1 MNTIVAIHIL
11 QAFLL
16 CAMLMTRRFRSLPN
30 MLLMAILAGV
40 IVFNFLNTLIL
51 NDLVSEKVR
60 LMFAVAYILPPP
72 LIYIYWYS
80 YIYGKLPNKKTLIL
94 NLLPILLFFTITFLI
109 ALFNGPIKLSLIVSG
124 EITVIYH
131 VIFPVFMLNLLRSFY
146 GIKKKSLL
154 AALKFNSEKTSIL
167 KIFMFMMIFHS
178 ILYLFQYNSLWVF
191 SSLYDLKD
199 FMKIQ
204 ILFMI
209 ILQYLITWVIV
220 TMPVVIHFPDK
231 KVGLATFKK
240 YENSSLSIDEARL
253 IACKLN
259 SFMETSKP
267 YQNPLYSVQDLIK
280 DIDTDYID
288 VAETLN
294 GLMGQ
299 SFNDYINNYRIE
311 EVKHLFTDP
320 NYKKSSIISIAFDAG
335 FNSKAAFYSSFKKFT
350 GETPS
355 QCRTRLLADS

>member
-30 MLLMAILAGV
+30 LLLMAILAGV
-40 IVFNFLNTLIL
+40 IIFNLLNSLIL
-51 NDLVSEKVR
+51 NDLVSEKIR
-60 LMFAVAYILPPP
+60 LMFAVVYILPPP
-72 LIYIYWYS
+72 LIYIYWHT
-80 YIYGKLPNKKTLIL
+80 YIYGTLPTKRILIY
-94 NLLPILLFFTITFLI
+94 NLLPISILFIISLLI
-109 ALFNGPIKLSLIVSG
+109 ALFNGPIELSLILSG
-124 EITVIYH
+124 EITFLYH
-131 VIFPVFMLNLLRSFY
+131 IVYPLFMINLLRTFY
-146 GIKKKSLL
+146 HIENKSVSEV
-154 AALKFNSEKTSIL
+154 LKFNSEKTSIL
-167 KIFMFMMIFHS
+167 KVFMFMMLFHS
-178 ILYLFQYNSLWVF
+178 LVFLTQYNLPLIF
-191 SSLYDLKD
+191 PEFIDIHF
-199 FMKIQ
+199 FMKLQ
-204 ILFMI
+204 IVFMI

-231 KVGLATFKK
+231 KIGLATFKK
-240 YENSSLSIDEARL
+240 YKNSNLSIDEAKL

-259 SFMETSKP
+259 SFMETTKP
-267 YQNPLYSVQDLIK
+267 FQNPLYSVQDLIK
-280 DIDTDYID
+280 DIELDYID
-288 VAETLN
+288 VSETLN

-320 NYKKSSIISIAFDAG
+320 KYKNSSIISIAFDSG

-355 QCRTRLLADS
+355 HCRARLLADN